1 MKKIFPIL
9 ILLLLSFGILTPTA
23 EAAEKHESWNHVV
36 DDMEAVLE
44 NAYQI
49 YDSGDKA
56 KAKAEVDLAYYS
68 YYEKLGFEKTVM
80 SYISGNRASVVEYQF
95 STIKKKITS
104 GEKNTVIRQEIDQL
118 ITYLREDA
126 NQLDGVEKSPWTS
139 FFSSLIIILREGFE
153 AILIVGAIIAYLIKM
168 KQKDKLKI
176 IYLGIVAAGFASII
190 MALALMTLT
199 NLSGANQELIEGFT
213 MLVAVV
219 VLFQVSNWMIS
230 KSESEAMQRYIEG
243 KVDASIASGGVFS
256 LAFAVFL
263 AVFREGAE
271 TIIFYQALL
280 ADDSQYRNM
289 IWLGLAV
296 GAVGLVFIYLAVRF
310 LSIKIPMKPFFR
322 GTSILLFIMAFTFL
336 GNGIKELQEGN
347 LISVTTIDG
356 FSAISLLGIYP
367 TLETFIPQVIIL
379 ILTIGLIWYQIKGK
393 QAKSN

>member
-1 MKKIFPIL
+1 MKKIIAIL
-9 ILLLLSFGILTPTA
+9 ILLLLSFGILTPIT

-49 YDSGDKA
+49 YESGDKV
-56 KAKAEVDLAYYS
+56 KAKAEVDVAYYS

-95 STIKKKITS
+95 STIKKKIAS
-104 GEKNTVIRQEIDQL
+104 GEKNAVIRQEIDQL

-168 KQKDKLKI
+168 KQQDKLKI
-176 IYLGIVAAGFASII
+176 IYLGIVAAGIASII
-190 MALALMTLT
+190 MAFALMKLT
-199 NLSGANQELIEGFT
+199 SLSGANQELIEGFT
-213 MLVAVV
+213 MLVAVI

-230 KSESEAMQRYIEG
+230 KSESDAMQRYVEG
-243 KVDASIASGGVFS
+243 KIDASIAQGGVFS

-296 GAVGLVFIYLAVRF
+296 GTVGLVFIYLAIRF

-347 LISVTTIDG
+347 LIGVTTIDG

-367 TLETFIPQVIIL
+367 TLETLVPQIIIL
-379 ILTIGLIWYQIKGK
+379 ILTIALIWYQIKGK
-393 QAKSN
+393 KAQAN